1 MNKENKNVVNEDK
14 EIKNTEIENLENSE
28 KKTDNKSKFSIS
40 FFNWKYIYY
49 IIVLFLSLAL
59 RYNLDKIEVVLGDFG
74 SIIPMLLNIVSYTGL
89 KWVPIFCIVGLLLV
103 VFEEKYKEFS
113 KIYIIITGFITVV
126 SILIQFIM

>member
-1 MNKENKNVVNEDK
+1 M
-14 EIKNTEIENLENSE
+14 
-28 KKTDNKSKFSIS
+28 
-40 FFNWKYIYY
+40 
-49 IIVLFLSLAL
+49 
-59 RYNLDKIEVVLGDFG
+59 VLGDFG